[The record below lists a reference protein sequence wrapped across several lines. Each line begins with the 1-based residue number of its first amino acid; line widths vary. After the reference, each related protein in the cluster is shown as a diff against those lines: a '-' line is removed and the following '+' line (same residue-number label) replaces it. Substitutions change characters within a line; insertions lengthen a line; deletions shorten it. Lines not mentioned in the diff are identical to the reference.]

1 MSLSHVGS
9 PFSWVMYTMPNMT
22 HTVRLATTTR
32 NNTNTP
38 ILQEQNRM
46 QHNSIEKII
55 SRQMSMTP
63 VSIRKSP
70 RLNREEPNSA
80 AMLQLT
86 IGGTL
91 LSPVEVLTLG
101 TKLATPVLKYRQKD

>member
-1 MSLSHVGS
+1 
-9 PFSWVMYTMPNMT
+9 
-22 HTVRLATTTR
+22 
-32 NNTNTP
+32 
-38 ILQEQNRM
+38 M
-46 QHNSIEKII
+46 QHNSTENII
-55 SRQMSMTP
+55 SRQMSRTP